1 MKTPIYDFVTRYSE
15 SDTVRMHMPG
25 HKGKTELERFD
36 ITEVTGADSLYH
48 AEGII
53 AESEANATELFGVPT
68 YYTTEGSSHAIRAM
82 LYLVSRGKKD
92 GLILAARNVHRSFI
106 SAVAMLGLDV
116 EWLSGGDYLS
126 QKITPEMLAEKLQG
140 MTELPCAVYVTSP
153 DYLGGMLDIRGLSVV
168 AHSFGIPLLV
178 DAAHGSYLR
187 FLETSLFPTDL
198 GADICASSAHK
209 TLPVLTGG
217 AYLHISEGLAISK
230 SDVKAALSLFGST
243 SPSYLILSSLDR
255 ANATL
260 SGDYRENL
268 STTVDRLNALKLDLI
283 QHGYELCG
291 NEPMKLAVKAK
302 AFGYYGYELKELLG
316 KEKIEVEFADSDFV
330 VMMPSPSSF
339 SDIERLRFALLT
351 IPKKESI
358 STPAPVVSLPTRAIS
373 VREAV
378 MSLSEAVSVEDALGR
393 VCAIDT
399 VGCPPAVPVIV
410 PGEVVDEGVIEVANY
425 YGIGTL
431 TVIKN

>member
-1 MKTPIYDFVTRYSE
+1 MKTPIYDFVTRYAE

-25 HKGKTELERFD
+25 HKGKSDIERLD

-53 AESEANATELFGVPT
+53 AESEANATGLFGVPT

-92 GLILAARNVHRSFI
+92 GLILAARNVHRAFI

-153 DYLGGMLDIRGLSVV
+153 DYLGGMLDIRGLSEV
-168 AHSFGIPLLV
+168 AHRFGLPLLV

-187 FLETSLFPTDL
+187 FLESSLFPTDL
-198 GADICASSAHK
+198 GADMCASSAHK

-217 AYLHISEGLAISK
+217 AYLHISENLAISK

-260 SGDYRENL
+260 AGDYRRNL
-268 STTVDRLNALKLDLI
+268 TTTVGKLDFVKNALI
-283 QHGYELCG
+283 RHGYTLYG
-291 NEPMKLAVKAK
+291 DEPMKLTIKPK
-302 AFGYYGYELKELLG
+302 SYGFEGLELAELLSRFG
-316 KEKIEVEFADSDFV
+316 VEVEFADRDNV
-330 VMMPSPSSF
+330 VMMPSPCAID
-339 SDIERLRFALLT
+339 DIERMWGAVGAAPQLEEITDIAPSVS
-351 IPKKESI
+351 IPKR
-358 STPAPVVSLPTRAIS
+358 VMS

-378 MSLSEAVSVEDALGR
+378 MSLSEVVSVEDALGR
-393 VCAIDT
+393 VCAVDT
-399 VGCPPAVPVIV
+399 VACPPAVPVII
-410 PGEVVDEGVIEVANY
+410 PGEVIDEGVITVATY
-425 YGIGTL
+425 YGIKTF
-431 TVIKN
+431 TVIK

>member
-1 MKTPIYDFVTRYSE
+1 MKTPIYDFVTQYAE

-25 HKGKTELERFD
+25 HKGKSDMERYD

-53 AESEANATELFGVPT
+53 AESEANATKLFGVAT
-68 YYTTEGSSHAIRAM
+68 YYSTEGSSHAIRAM
-82 LYLVSRGKKD
+82 LYLVSRGEKNA
-92 GLILAARNVHRSFI
+92 LILAARNVHRSFI

-116 EWLSGGDYLS
+116 EWLGGDEYLS
-126 QKITPEMLAEKLQG
+126 LKLTPELLEKRLG
-140 MTELPCAVYVTSP
+140 EMKKLPVAVYVTSP
-153 DYLGGMLDIRGLSVV
+153 DYLGGMLDIKGLAEV
-168 AHSFGIPLLV
+168 AHRFGLPLLV

-187 FLETSLFPTDL
+187 FLDKSLFPTDL
-198 GADICASSAHK
+198 GADMCASSAHK

-217 AYLHISEGLAISK
+217 AYLHISEGFAISK
-230 SDVKAALSLFGST
+230 SDAKAALSLFGST

-260 SGDYRENL
+260 AGDYRCNL
-268 STTVDRLNALKLDLI
+268 STTIDKLNSLKLDLI

-291 NEPMKLAVKAK
+291 DEPMKLTVKAK
-302 AFGYYGYELKELLG
+302 AFGYYGYELSELLRKG
-316 KEKIEVEFADSDFV
+316 KIEVEFSDPDFV
-330 VMMPSPSSF
+330 VVMPSPSSD
-339 SDIERLRFALLT
+339 SDIMRLRDVLLE
-351 IPKKESI
+351 IQKKEAI
-358 STPAPVVSLPTRAIS
+358 LTPAPAVTLPKKAMS

-378 MSLSEAVSVEDALGR
+378 MSLSECVPVEDALGR

-410 PGEVVDEGVIEVANY
+410 PGEVVDEGVVEVSKY
-425 YGIGTL
+425 YGIRTL
-431 TVIKN
+431 TVVK

>member
-1 MKTPIYDFVTRYSE
+1 MKTPIYDFVTRYAE

-25 HKGKTELERFD
+25 HKGKSDIERLD

-53 AESEANATELFGVPT
+53 AESEANATGLFGVPT

-92 GLILAARNVHRSFI
+92 GLILAARNVHRAFI

-140 MTELPCAVYVTSP
+140 MTELPCAVYITSP
-153 DYLGGMLDIRGLSVV
+153 DYLGGMLDIKGLAEV
-168 AHSFGIPLLV
+168 AHRFGLPLLV

-187 FLETSLFPTDL
+187 FLESSLFPTDL
-198 GADICASSAHK
+198 GADMCASSAHK

-217 AYLHISEGLAISK
+217 AYLHISGNLGKSK

-243 SPSYLILSSLDR
+243 SPSYLILASLDR

-260 SGDYRENL
+260 AGDYREDL
-268 STTVDRLNALKLDLI
+268 STYIDILNSLKPNLI
-283 QHGYELCG
+283 QHGYELYG
-291 NEPMKLAVKAK
+291 DEPMKLTVKAK
-302 AFGYYGYELKELLG
+302 AFGYYGYEFSELLR
-316 KEKIEVEFADSDFV
+316 KAKIEVEFSDPDFV
-330 VMMPSPSSF
+330 VMMPSPSSD
-339 SDIERLRFALLT
+339 SDILRLREALLR
-351 IPKKESI
+351 ISKKDAI
-358 STPAPVVSLPTRAIS
+358 STPPPAISLPKRAIS
-373 VREAV
+373 VRDAV
-378 MSLSEAVSVEDALGR
+378 MSLSEVVSVEDALGR
-393 VCAIDT
+393 VCAVDT

-410 PGEVVDEGVIEVANY
+410 PGEVVDENVIEVSKY
-425 YGIGTL
+425 YGIKTL
-431 TVIKN
+431 TVVK